1 MDISNDFTKTVDILH
16 RAMDASLVRRDV
28 IANNIANADV
38 PNFKRSVV
46 NFESEL
52 KRALDSAKNKPAL
65 ELTLTDPKHI
75 PNWRERDYREVQPRR
90 VLDYVTTAKNNGN
103 NVDPEEEMMVSY
115 RDRTRCRRLS
125 LQEEA
130 PMNLCSDQILHH
142 RVSGS
147 GTEGDIRISGRS
159 AAHGREPDRGI
170 VNEIVD
176 GDGHSGIPGRDDDI
190 DQRTGGG

>member
-1 MDISNDFTKTVDILH
+1 MNISNDFTKTVDILH

-90 VLDYVTTAKNNGN
+90 VLDYVTTSKNNSN
-103 NVDPEEEMMVSY
+103 NVDPEEEMM
-115 RDRTRCRRLS
+115 LS
-125 LQEEA
+125 VQNQLMYTLMAQAQTFEFGQI
-130 PMNLCSDQILHH
+130 NLVL
-142 RVSGS
+142 R
-147 GTEGDIRISGRS
+147 
-159 AAHGREPDRGI
+159 
-170 VNEIVD
+170 
-176 GDGHSGIPGRDDDI
+176 
-190 DQRTGGG
+190 